1 MSRGRQMF
9 TEKDAARLVRAAKQA
24 GLFVRGIE
32 ADFTSGKL
40 TVLTNG
46 GAVTCE
52 TANSLQDTLD
62 RELAEFEA
70 RHAQG

>member
-40 TVLTNG
+40 TVLTDG
-46 GAVTCE
+46 GAVTRE